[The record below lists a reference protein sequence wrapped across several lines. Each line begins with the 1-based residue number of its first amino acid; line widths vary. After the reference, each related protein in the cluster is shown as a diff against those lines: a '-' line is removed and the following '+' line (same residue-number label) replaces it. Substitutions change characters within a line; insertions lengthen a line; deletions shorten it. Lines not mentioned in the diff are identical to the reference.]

1 MEGSQEPDLIRGQV
15 REGVTLRITGLL
27 ELADWLVCAAES
39 LEDPQPCVP
48 PPLSQLEGTSCHP

>member
-39 LEDPQPCVP
+39 LEDPQP
-48 PPLSQLEGTSCHP
+48 